1 MSLQVVTHTTNKQF
15 VNGKPIVNNQYHVN
29 VDTNRKKLVQVNA
42 FLIDNSKQYKYHDS
56 LEHFLQK
63 MSANNNSLFDLL
75 EQEKNLSTLNNP
87 HYKQTNYKQT
97 NYKQT
102 KKRKHKRKATRKA
115 MRKAT
120 RKYVK

>member
-1 MSLQVVTHTTNKQF
+1 MSLQLVTHTTNKQF
-15 VNGKPIVNNQYHVN
+15 VNGKPIVNNQYRVN
-29 VDTNRKKLVQVNA
+29 VDTNRKKLDQVNA
-42 FLIDNSKQYKYHDS
+42 VLIDNSKQYKYHDS

-87 HYKQTNYKQT
+87 HYKLKLKSKHTGYKHT
-97 NYKQT
+97 GYKHT
-102 KKRKHKRKATRKA
+102 KKRKNK
-115 MRKAT
+115 RKAT

>member
-1 MSLQVVTHTTNKQF
+1 
-15 VNGKPIVNNQYHVN
+15 
-29 VDTNRKKLVQVNA
+29 
-42 FLIDNSKQYKYHDS
+42 
-56 LEHFLQK
+56 

-97 NYKQT
+97 

-115 MRKAT
+115 TRKAM

>member
-29 VDTNRKKLVQVNA
+29 VDTNRKKLDQVNA

>member
-29 VDTNRKKLVQVNA
+29 VDTNRKKLDQVNA

-97 NYKQT
+97 

-115 MRKAT
+115 TRKAMRKAM

>member
-29 VDTNRKKLVQVNA
+29 VDTNRKKLDQVNA

-115 MRKAT
+115 MRKAM